1 MFSPFFSPADT
12 ALLSLTMK
20 RKIKIIAFTFLI
32 LVAGVIVGSGMLIR
46 ASAEGRLYSDA
57 TLIPFRKTGIVLGC
71 SRKLADGRN
80 NLFFAYRVA
89 AAATLYKANKI
100 SYLIVSGDNH
110 VVGYDEATDMKNALI
125 QAGIPAE
132 KIYCDFAGF
141 RTLDSI
147 VRAKAIFDQTELTV
161 ISQPF
166 HNQRAIYIARHTG
179 IDAIG
184 FNAKEVSAYHS
195 SSTKFREQFA
205 RVKTVLDLCLLGTQ
219 PKFLG
224 TKIEISENTPQ
235 RDQ

>member
-1 MFSPFFSPADT
+1 
-12 ALLSLTMK
+12 
-20 RKIKIIAFTFLI
+20 
-32 LVAGVIVGSGMLIR
+32 
-46 ASAEGRLYSDA
+46 
-57 TLIPFRKTGIVLGC
+57 
-71 SRKLADGRN
+71 
-80 NLFFAYRVA
+80 
-89 AAATLYKANKI
+89 
-100 SYLIVSGDNH
+100 

-161 ISQPF
+161 ISQAF
-166 HNQRAIYIARHTG
+166 HNQRAIYIARYTG

-184 FNAKEVSAYHS
+184 FNAKEVNAYHS

-224 TKIEISENTPQ
+224 PKIAIGETTPQ
-235 RDQ
+235 KDL